1 MKFVQLSEDEFSTY
15 MEDHFSHYTQ
25 SLANYRYLTHQH
37 GNAHLLGVKND
48 NGQVIA
54 AGLFSEAR
62 ALKFYKYFYSQRGPV
77 MDYTNI
83 ELVDFYFRSLT
94 DYLKKHNCLYVRVD
108 PYILENLHTADGEI
122 IKSYD
127 RRMLIRTLE
136 QLGYRHQGYTR
147 GYSKISQIRWLSVLD
162 LQDKSEK
169 QLLKKMDY
177 QTRRN
182 IKKTDQMGVQ
192 IRTLSIDETPK
203 FYELM
208 KMAEEKHGFTFR
220 DEAYYRNLQ
229 RVYEGQILL
238 QLAYINLEDYVQKLD
253 VKLQQLQ
260 AQYKDVQKQLEE
272 SPNSKKQK
280 TKATQLEQQIQSTK
294 RKIDETKQRIE
305 TDGTELNLASAVYI
319 YNDHEMYYL
328 SSGSNPAYNRYMGAY
343 ALQWEMIKFAKAHG
357 IDRYNFYGVTGD
369 FSEDAEDY
377 GVQQFKKGFNAQ
389 VEEYVGDF
397 IKVVKPGV
405 YRLGQLAR
413 QI

>member
-1 MKFVQLSEDEFSTY
+1 MKFVQISEDEFSTY

-25 SLANYRYLTHQH
+25 SLANYRHLTHQH

-94 DYLKKHNCLYVRVD
+94 DYLKKHNCLFVRVD

-169 QLLKKMDY
+169 QLLKEMDY
-177 QTRRN
+177 RTRRN

-208 KMAEEKHGFTFR
+208 KRAEEKHGFTFR

-229 RVYEGQILL
+229 RVYDGQILL

-260 AQYKDVQKQLEE
+260 SQYKDVQKQLEE

-305 TDGTELNLASAVYI
+305 TDGTELNLASAV
-319 YNDHEMYYL
+319 
-328 SSGSNPAYNRYMGAY
+328 
-343 ALQWEMIKFAKAHG
+343 
-357 IDRYNFYGVTGD
+357 
-369 FSEDAEDY
+369 
-377 GVQQFKKGFNAQ
+377 
-389 VEEYVGDF
+389 
-397 IKVVKPGV
+397 
-405 YRLGQLAR
+405 
-413 QI
+413 

>member
-1 MKFVQLSEDEFSTY
+1 MKFVQISEDEFSTY

-25 SLANYRYLTHQH
+25 SLANYRHLTHQH

-136 QLGYRHQGYTR
+136 SLGYRHQGYTR

-162 LQDKSEK
+162 LQDKSKK
-169 QLLKKMDY
+169 QLLKEMD
-177 QTRRN
+177 
-182 IKKTDQMGVQ
+182 
-192 IRTLSIDETPK
+192 
-203 FYELM
+203 
-208 KMAEEKHGFTFR
+208 
-220 DEAYYRNLQ
+220 
-229 RVYEGQILL
+229 
-238 QLAYINLEDYVQKLD
+238 
-253 VKLQQLQ
+253 
-260 AQYKDVQKQLEE
+260 
-272 SPNSKKQK
+272 
-280 TKATQLEQQIQSTK
+280 
-294 RKIDETKQRIE
+294 
-305 TDGTELNLASAVYI
+305 
-319 YNDHEMYYL
+319 YL

-389 VEEYVGDF
+389 VEEYIGDF
-397 IKVVKPGV
+397 IKIVKPGV